1 MDLSILL
8 FHTLSTKVLWFSVDN
23 LKKYTSEIVL
33 EFRTLDLF
41 KLSETKNQVEVKAT
55 CGSFPQY

>member
-41 KLSETKNQVEVKAT
+41 KLSETKNQVEVKAS